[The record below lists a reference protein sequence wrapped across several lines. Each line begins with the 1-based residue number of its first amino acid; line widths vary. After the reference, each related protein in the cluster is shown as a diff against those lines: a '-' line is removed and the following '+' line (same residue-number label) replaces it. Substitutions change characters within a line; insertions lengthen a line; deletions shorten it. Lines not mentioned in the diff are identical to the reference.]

1 MLSWDQKVLELA
13 RMNGL
18 TFAENMRYMDD
29 LRVWLFGVS
38 LGWRWINEG
47 VYYCSDWK
55 REEQEAGMTGLQKTV
70 EIFQSMMNQ
79 ACNFL
84 TMTMDTADDFN
95 GVLPT
100 LDLELWVRVRED
112 NKTMYSFYGKQMSSN
127 MVIQRSNSMPENML
141 VASLNQEVTR
151 RMMNASEM
159 LCMDIRPPPPA

>member
-1 MLSWDQKVLELA
+1 
-13 RMNGL
+13 
-18 TFAENMRYMDD
+18 
-29 LRVWLFGVS
+29 
-38 LGWRWINEG
+38 
-47 VYYCSDWK
+47 
-55 REEQEAGMTGLQKTV
+55 MTGLQKTV